1 VGLRRIR
8 ASVGV
13 GALALVLAGC
23 TAAVDPRPAD
33 PAPTGSG
40 AAPSVAATPVAAPA
54 AAPADGGLLWL
65 GDLETGDLSQFE
77 DTPWNDVGGEA
88 PRVVTDVV
96 HQGTYAVRLGIDGTS
111 SSSDGI
117 CCGSRDEMQPRFREL
132 VTGDDLWFGFSSY
145 LAPGFPTDAYW
156 QVITQ
161 FKQNFDGS
169 PPLELNVERGQYKL
183 EGGQGHPDGPK
194 EFIKDLAPATTGRWV
209 DWVLHVKFSADPDEG
224 YVEVWKDG
232 QQVLDRFS
240 PEGGTLYPA
249 PDGND
254 ASYVKTGYYRDP
266 EIDRPG
272 TVYFDNWR
280 IGTSRDAVT
289 TGLDLPTS

>member
-1 VGLRRIR
+1 MRGGKLSVRNR
-8 ASVGV
+8 ARVALL
-13 GALALVLAGC
+13 GALGLLLAACSSGGGQGSDGGGGG
-23 TAAVDPRPAD
+23 A
-33 PAPTGSG
+33 PAP
-40 AAPSVAATPVAAPA
+40 VVE
-54 AAPADGGLLWL
+54 GLLWT

-77 DTPWNDVGGEA
+77 DTPWNVVGATA
-88 PRVVTDVV
+88 PKVVQDPVR
-96 HQGTYAVRLGIDGTS
+96 QGGHAVELSIDGTS
-111 SSSDGI
+111 GSSDGI
-117 CCGSRDEMQPRFREL
+117 CCGSRDEIQPRFRNL
-132 VTGDDLWFGFSSY
+132 VPGDDLWFGFSSY

-169 PPLELNVERGQYKL
+169 PPLELNVEQGQYKL
-183 EGGQGHPDGPK
+183 EGGQGHPGGSK
-194 EFIKDLAPATTGRWV
+194 EFSKDLAPAATGRWV
-209 DWVLHVKFSADPDEG
+209 DWVLHVRFSADPDEG

-240 PEGGTLYPA
+240 PEGGTLYPG

-280 IGTSRDAVT
+280 IGTSRAAVT